1 MAMLQAEIVRLRRQG
16 RKRQRP
22 ASARG
27 DEANADQAT
36 QGEAEASARPRAAAA
51 RASGA
56 GSQLRV
62 PKRVHSLAGAEGV
75 SHGQLAAAA
84 VPAAKPA
91 VEQQSALRGAEGV
104 SRGQLAAAAV
114 PAAKPAVAQ
123 QSAPRGSKPVRT
135 VDAGGHLVEA
145 LRGAL
150 RVGSR
155 KWDDGCHGNAV
166 CHGLQA
172 LRGNGTMAR
181 GAWSVGAL
189 ASAIVEI
196 VCGASERANAGG
208 DSQPADAG
216 VAGMCAAVQDPAC
229 ARVLWQLTALLHA
242 LTGDPELTHC
252 GLGPQLRSALEAIAL
267 NAAAEVAESG
277 GCSTSGA
284 PHANGSALQALL
296 TKDGAFRKVA
306 PMFLQLRSC

>member
-91 VEQQSALRGAEGV
+91 V
-104 SRGQLAAAAV
+104 
-114 PAAKPAVAQ
+114 AQ

-150 RVGSR
+150 RVGSQ